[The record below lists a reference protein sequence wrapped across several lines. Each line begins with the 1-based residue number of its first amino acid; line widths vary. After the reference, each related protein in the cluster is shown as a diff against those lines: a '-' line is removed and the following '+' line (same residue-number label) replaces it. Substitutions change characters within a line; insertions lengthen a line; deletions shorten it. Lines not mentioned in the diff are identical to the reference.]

1 MSSLLWDQVLQYQLP
16 HSLTSR
22 RISGELSSLV
32 STNRETESI
41 FTELSYSKIRQEYCV
56 THAPG
61 PCRLLADAQ
70 IAAALVAALSAALD
84 CPSKSPDV
92 SSDCSIAAV
101 QTSAE
106 SATISGLHDS
116 VTHPPKLDLP
126 AALLQA
132 TVAFSTSKLLSAQ
145 LLSAG
150 VLAPIAVVLNQGGVH
165 DGHTSLAV
173 ELLWNLLEACPQSDS
188 AVSSTAAISNST
200 LTARHSR
207 LVKAPKAHPPARVAS
222 EPASSELDGRLSQVA
237 SFSRPDSAADADV
250 SGAYDLP
257 NEAAEESE
265 REACCEQDSMQGTLG
280 SAIEAESLSDALSD
294 RPDTPA
300 GQPLDQ
306 DMGTAAPTAQAED
319 PDQAFIGHDVADT
332 TGDAIPDAEVHAG
345 CAENRAPSIAGSD
358 TPLGELTQTATSP
371 LPDDLHSVRSTAA
384 PDTSEGGTASE
395 AEADIAGASG
405 AESGP
410 EASDPSAA
418 AARNV
423 EQSVVAGI
431 VRVLS
436 DCLANGYSTADK
448 ELRNTVLVVAGLL
461 AQTRQRRAALCCDAM
476 LQLLVIMC
484 TEPELADCSTAYL
497 KVMEAGLSHS
507 ADL

>member
-16 HSLTSR
+16 HSLASR
-22 RISGELSSLV
+22 HMSGELSSLV

-41 FTELSYSKIRQEYCV
+41 FTELSYSMIRQEYSV
-56 THAPG
+56 THTPG
-61 PCRLLADAQ
+61 PCRLLAVAQ
-70 IAAALVAALSAALD
+70 IAAVLVAALSAALD
-84 CPSKSPDV
+84 CPSKTPDV
-92 SSDCSIAAV
+92 SSDFSIAAV

-106 SATISGLHDS
+106 SATTSNVHDS
-116 VTHPPKLDLP
+116 VTHPQTLDLP
-126 AALLQA
+126 ASLLQA

-165 DGHTSLAV
+165 DGHTALAV

-207 LVKAPKAHPPARVAS
+207 LVKAPKAHPPARLAS
-222 EPASSELDGRLSQVA
+222 EQASSELDGQLSQVA
-237 SFSRPDSAADADV
+237 SFNRSDSAADADV
-250 SGAYDLP
+250 GGAYGMPD
-257 NEAAEESE
+257 EAAEEAE
-265 REACCEQDSMQGTLG
+265 LETCGEQDSMQGTLG
-280 SAIEAESLSDALSD
+280 SAIEAESLSDAPLD

-300 GQPLDQ
+300 GQPLDR
-306 DMGTAAPTAQAED
+306 DMDTATPAED
-319 PDQAFIGHDVADT
+319 ANKAFIGDVVADT
-332 TGDAIPDAEVHAG
+332 TGDANIDAEAHAG
-345 CAENRAPSIAGSD
+345 VGENRAPSTAGSD
-358 TPLGELTQTATSP
+358 TPLGDLTQAAMSP
-371 LPDDLHSVRSTAA
+371 IPDDLHSVRSTAT

-395 AEADIAGASG
+395 AAADMAAASG

-410 EASDPSAA
+410 EASDPAA
-418 AARNV
+418 AAAHNV

-436 DCLANGYSTADK
+436 DCLANGYSIADK

-461 AQTRQRRAALCCDAM
+461 AQSRQRRAALCCDAM
-476 LQLLVIMC
+476 LQLLVVMC

-497 KVMEAGLSHS
+497 KVMSGGLSRN
-507 ADL
+507 AVL